1 MEYMETLEQHNAP
14 KQGINK
20 IFIVA
25 FIVAAIAIGGAVW
38 LISLKPS
45 MQEQVDQTM
54 DGAFR
59 AGSPEFDAL
68 TKKIVIQTDE
78 DRTIQSPIGLGTIVM
93 SIGGQ
98 IKNISGKTITGLE
111 INVAVIDTFGKPIKD
126 KTLIVVPNQY
136 TKLNTNEVA
145 DITVRIDGFDPKDDR
160 ANIRWKVTAIK
171 AE

>member
-1 MEYMETLEQHNAP
+1 METLEQHNAP
-14 KQGINK
+14 KKGINK

-25 FIVAAIAIGGAVW
+25 FIVAAIAIGGAIW
-38 LISLKPS
+38 LMSLKPS
-45 MQEQVDQTM
+45 MQQQVEQNM
-54 DGAFR
+54 EGAVR
-59 AGSPEFDAL
+59 EGSPEFEVL

-78 DRTIQSPIGLGTIVM
+78 DRTIESPIGLGTIVM
-93 SIGGQ
+93 SIGGK
-98 IKNISGKTITGLE
+98 IKNITGKTVTGLE

-126 KTLIVVPNQY
+126 KSLIVVPNQY

-145 DITVRIDGFDPKDDR
+145 DVTVRIDGFDPKDDR

>member
-1 MEYMETLEQHNAP
+1 METLEQHNAP
-14 KQGINK
+14 KKGINK

-45 MQEQVDQTM
+45 MQEQVDQSM

-98 IKNISGKTITGLE
+98 IKNISGKTVTGLE
-111 INVAVIDTFGKPIKD
+111 INVAVIDTFGKTIKD

-136 TKLNTNEVA
+136 TKLKTNEVA

>member
-1 MEYMETLEQHNAP
+1 METLEQHNAP
-14 KQGINK
+14 KKGVSK

-25 FIVAAIAIGGAVW
+25 FIIAAALIAGIVG
-38 LISLKPS
+38 LISLRPS
-45 MQEQVDQTM
+45 MEEQIRQGIE
-54 DGAFR
+54 GASR
-59 AGSPEFDAL
+59 EGSPEFDAL

-78 DRTIQSPIGLGTIVM
+78 DRTMESPIGLGTIVM

-98 IKNISGKTITGLE
+98 IKNLTGKTITGLE
-111 INVAVIDTFGKPIKD
+111 INVAVIDTFGKPLKD

-136 TKLNTNEVA
+136 VKLNPNETA
-145 DITVRIDGFDPKDDR
+145 DVTVRIDGFDPNADR

>member
-1 MEYMETLEQHNAP
+1 METLEQHNAP
-14 KQGINK
+14 KKGINK

-25 FIVAAIAIGGAVW
+25 FIVAAIAIGGLIW
-38 LISLKPS
+38 LMSLKPS
-45 MQEQVDQTM
+45 MQQQVEQNM

-59 AGSPEFDAL
+59 EGSPEFVAL

-78 DRTIQSPIGLGTIVM
+78 DRTMQSPIGLGTIVM
-93 SIGGQ
+93 SIGGK
-98 IKNISGKTITGLE
+98 IKNITGKTVTGLE

-136 TKLNTNEVA
+136 AKLNTDEVA

>member
-1 MEYMETLEQHNAP
+1 METLEQHNAP
-14 KQGINK
+14 KKGINK

-45 MQEQVDQTM
+45 MQEQVDQSM

-136 TKLNTNEVA
+136 TKLNPNEVA

>member
-1 MEYMETLEQHNAP
+1 METLEQHNAP
-14 KQGINK
+14 KKRISK

-25 FIVAAIAIGGAVW
+25 FIIAAALIAGVIY

-45 MQEQVDQTM
+45 MEEQVKQGIE
-54 DGAFR
+54 GAYR
-59 AGSPEFDAL
+59 EGSPEFETL

-78 DRTIQSPIGLGTIVM
+78 DRTMESPIGLGTIVM
-93 SIGGQ
+93 SIGGE
-98 IKNISGKTITGLE
+98 IKNLTGKTITGLE
-111 INVAVIDTFGKPIKD
+111 INVAVIDTFGKPLKD

-136 TKLNTNEVA
+136 VKLNPNEVA
-145 DITVRIDGFDPKDDR
+145 DVTVRIDSFDPKADR

>member
-1 MEYMETLEQHNAP
+1 MESLEQHNAP
-14 KQGINK
+14 KKGINK

-25 FIVAAIAIGGAVW
+25 FIVAAIAIGGAIW

-45 MQEQVDQTM
+45 MQQQVDQTM
-54 DGAFR
+54 DGAVR
-59 AGSPEFDAL
+59 EGSPEFEAL
-68 TKKIVIQTDE
+68 TKKIVIQTDD
-78 DRTIQSPIGLGTIVM
+78 DRTMQSPIGLGTIVM
-93 SIGGQ
+93 SIGGK

-111 INVAVIDTFGKPIKD
+111 INVAVIDSFGKPLKD

-136 TKLNTNEVA
+136 TRLNTNEVA
-145 DITVRIDGFDPKDDR
+145 DVTVRVDGFNPDDDR

>member
-1 MEYMETLEQHNAP
+1 METLERHNAP
-14 KQGINK
+14 KKGINK

-25 FIVAAIAIGGAVW
+25 ILIAVYLVGGAIW
-38 LISLKPS
+38 FLSKKPS
-45 MQEQVDQTM
+45 MQQQVDNSM

-68 TKKIVIQTDE
+68 TKRIVIQTDE

-98 IKNISGKTITGLE
+98 IKNLTGKTVTGLE
-111 INVAVIDTFGKPIKD
+111 INVAVIDSFGKPVKD
-126 KTLIVVPNQY
+126 KTLIVVPLQY
-136 TKLNTNEVA
+136 TKMNPNETAEV
-145 DITVRIDGFDPKDDR
+145 TVRIDGFDPKDDR

>member
-14 KQGINK
+14 KKGINK

-25 FIVAAIAIGGAVW
+25 FVAAAIAIGGVVW

-45 MQEQVDQTM
+45 MQQQVDQSM
-54 DGAFR
+54 DGAVR
-59 AGSPEFDAL
+59 EGSPEFEVL

-98 IKNISGKTITGLE
+98 IKNLTGKTVTGLE
-111 INVAVIDTFGKPIKD
+111 INVAVIDTFGKPLKD

-136 TKLNTNEVA
+136 AKLNTNEVA
-145 DITVRIDGFDPKDDR
+145 DITVRIDGFDAKDDR